1 MFLPEKSRGQRS
13 LAGFSPW
20 GHKRIGHNLVTK
32 QQQILSSLQ
41 NYLMK
46 LPFNIIL
53 SICIEVYHQESYETS
68 YLLCFTDGMLLRT
81 LFSIFSNFIKTYSIQ
96 SSLNLV
102 LKKLPPMKIFC
113 HNTLVNTV
121 ILVTTLP
128 ALLLLL
134 CGTEPRLWVT
144 SYGTQIVT

>member
-102 LKKLPPMKIFC
+102 LKKLPPMKIFF

>member
-1 MFLPEKSRGQRS
+1 M
-13 LAGFSPW
+13 
-20 GHKRIGHNLVTK
+20 
-32 QQQILSSLQ
+32 Q

-53 SICIEVYHQESYETS
+53 SICIEVYHQESHETS

-102 LKKLPPMKIFC
+102 LKKLSPMKIFF
-113 HNTLVNTV
+113 HNALVNTV
-121 ILVTTLP
+121 ILVTASP